1 MEPLHL
7 IATAICAYA
16 LGSVPFG
23 LILARAFGLGDIREI
38 GSGNI
43 GATNVLRSGNKPA
56 AALTLALDAG
66 KGAAAVLA
74 ARALAGETAA
84 SVAGIFAFL
93 GHLYPAQLGFRGGK
107 GVATYLGALLALS
120 LPAGMV
126 ACATWLATAA
136 VFRFSSLAALAAI
149 LLAPVFV
156 GIFLHWI
163 GAAVMAAMSA
173 LTILKHR
180 ANIKRLRAGTEPKI
194 GAGN

>member
-43 GATNVLRSGNKPA
+43 CATNVLRSGNKPA

-126 ACATWLATAA
+126 ACVTWLATAT

>member
-136 VFRFSSLAALAAI
+136 VFRFSSLAALAAV

-163 GAAVMAAMSA
+163 GAVVMAAMSA

>member
-23 LILARAFGLGDIREI
+23 LLLARAFGLGDIREI

-74 ARALAGETAA
+74 AWTLGGETAA

-136 VFRFSSLAALAAI
+136 VFRFSSLAALAAV

-156 GIFLHWI
+156 GIFLHWT